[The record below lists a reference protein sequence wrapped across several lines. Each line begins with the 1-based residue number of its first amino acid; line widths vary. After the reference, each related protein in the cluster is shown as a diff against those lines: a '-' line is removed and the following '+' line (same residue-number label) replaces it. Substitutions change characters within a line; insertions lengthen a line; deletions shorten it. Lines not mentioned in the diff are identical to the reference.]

1 MTAQNMEVALDK
13 DKVTK
18 GAIRYADGNGHNIY
32 LRKEEAAKLGN
43 PEHVK
48 VTITPQ

>member
-1 MTAQNMEVALDK
+1 MNFIMSQ

-18 GAIRYADGNGHNIY
+18 GAIRYADGEGHNIY

-43 PEHVK
+43 PLSVK
-48 VTITPQ
+48 VTLEPEK